1 MKQGYSE
8 TESPVRSAEEAEIR
22 RVERMIAMSNGT
34 YERQG
39 VIRLGIPRL
48 NDILDGGLIGGR
60 FYVFMSKTSYG
71 KTTFAVNLIANAI
84 NAGKKVLFAY
94 FESSRKEFL
103 RRLVSNLANC
113 PFPQSVE
120 RWKKMKEIFEREGKN
135 DFERLFDVLKDR
147 QGIGKR
153 LRFIGNMPRSKFFA
167 TIRAMFRREAFD
179 LMVLDYIHLLN
190 GEDGESLSFTEELHS
205 VYLKRLAMDLG
216 VPVLAT
222 AQINRTQENENG
234 QSQMND
240 IRGIVATIQN
250 ADVVLVLDKENHFE
264 TEDPRNA
271 KRTIK
276 VAKNRFGHNGE
287 TSISFDFLTYRVN
300 LGEQK

>member
-1 MKQGYSE
+1 MKQGYSG
-8 TESPVRSAEEAEIR
+8 TESPVRSAEEAERR

-48 NDILDGGLIGGR
+48 NDILDGGLTEGR
-60 FYVFMSKTSYG
+60 FYVLASKTSYG
-71 KTTFAVNLIANAI
+71 KTAFAVHVAAVALG
-84 NAGKKVLFAY
+84 AGRKVLFASL
-94 FESSRKEFL
+94 EMPRKEIC
-103 RRLVSNLANC
+103 RRIVSNLAEC
-113 PFPQSVE
+113 RFPQSQKI
-120 RWKKMKEIFEREGKN
+120 WEGSRTLAEK
-135 DFERLFDVLKDR
+135 DGSRIYERLFDER
-147 QGIGKR
+147 QELARR
-153 LRFIGNMPRSKFFA
+153 LRFIGNMQRSKFFA

-222 AQINRTQENENG
+222 AQINRTQENEDG

-240 IRGIVATIQN
+240 IRGSVSTIQN